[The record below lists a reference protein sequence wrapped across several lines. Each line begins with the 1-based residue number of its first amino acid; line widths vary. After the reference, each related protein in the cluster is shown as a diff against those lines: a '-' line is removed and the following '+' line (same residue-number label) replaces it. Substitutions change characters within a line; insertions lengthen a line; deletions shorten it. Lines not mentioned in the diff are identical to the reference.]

1 MAERSKQTARRLFRR
16 IRAGLKKDLGI
27 ETLTGADR
35 VLVDQAALISLRI
48 RQMRDDILSGEKP
61 ADDEELVRL
70 TNAATRLLSVL
81 GMKGRRV
88 VRKRSDEPSLD
99 QYLAD
104 WRARKEA
111 AGEKADASENE

>member
-1 MAERSKQTARRLFRR
+1 MITDSTNIYRSSFEMAERSKQTARRLFRR

-35 VLVDQAALISLRI
+35 VLVDQAALLALRI
-48 RQMRDDILSGEKP
+48 RQMRDDILSGDKP

-88 VRKRSDEPSLD
+88 VRKSGVSDEL
-99 QYLAD
+99 
-104 WRARKEA
+104 
-111 AGEKADASENE
+111 SEFLP